1 MFRISSNRI
10 ATGIGRCLAVIVL
23 VGLTGTATV
32 ALGASK
38 KSPANENASNAKD
51 ERAWR
56 TQAYS
61 KASEFAQRLML
72 LEFSEKNNPAC
83 ESTTKLVDE
92 MRRKS
97 YPIQRVERSS
107 GGEILFK
114 QYGVKTTPTFVL
126 LFDGKELGRVVV
138 GKDDANVT
146 AKRLLTLFQK
156 GRDAVAANPRAR
168 AEEPEYASIAK
179 PARGLLFPRALD
191 RATQTRAQASDDSAA
206 SSDSDSETDADADSD
221 SSPSAKSD
229 SSILETR
236 AEEISNIIG
245 ETRLENS
252 TVRVFVKDPDE
263 GEDREGVGSV
273 IHYIE
278 QYHEMLTV
286 VAASLFTGVSDPTLY
301 PDVDVE
307 FFNAESGKVEKVGA
321 QCVRCDPDTGIA
333 FVAAQVESP
342 VKPVAFLPKKAPIEP
357 SERAV
362 SYIRHGADVVK
373 RSHDVLAVDQRRF
386 YENSEEQSAFVPYVE
401 VSNPPAT
408 NDLGAGVFLMRNGRY
423 YFAGIL
429 VSNGDKGRVVP
440 ATVVSQA
447 LLVNRNLTNV
457 YRDQIANKFDAPA
470 TSAEIDSAI
479 DRLFKLD
486 RQKKESEQKSRDG
499 ATFDANGLS
508 VAFSDPVSSF
518 DESNRPDVAFDA
530 EVPKRA
536 DEKISEVAGLSNEQ
550 SDLGDFPSNAR
561 DAFARSEA
569 AANALAANS
578 SFKLDES
585 FRQKPE
591 KPADPVENALAR
603 SEEAAD
609 APAANSSFRLD
620 ESFRQKPE
628 KSVDPVENALARS
641 EEAADAPAANSS
653 FRLDE
658 SFRQKPEKSVDPVEA
673 ALADADRNRSKNAD
687 AESDVA
693 QTRVMFNGREPLPE
707 PADEQP
713 ASKPTPSVASKPE
726 STPRVVAN
734 EQTLSSPYDEPLPDP
749 RDSLLAADPTP
760 SRSTALESS
769 PAEEIAD
776 APFPDPFDSP
786 LTDPQDS
793 LLAADPTPSQSS
805 ALESSPSEEI
815 ADAPFPDPFDS
826 PLTDPQDS
834 LLAADPAP
842 TQSSAL
848 ESAPAETPVTA
859 PSARSDSQRVAHDAP
874 SDAATS
880 SYAVDQLPTPNSDVV
895 RSVTFSNRERVE
907 TFNREED
914 EFETALDSLRRRGTD
929 GAEIIC
935 VVNWSNGSG
944 VRDAEVVRLPK
955 HAGLT
960 NNAASGAVKSH
971 YAADQLPTPNSDLT
985 RSTPSASREEDEF
998 ETALDSLRRRGMNGA
1013 EIVCIVNWP
1022 DGSGVRETEVVRLPK
1037 RAVRTNPAA
1046 PGAGVELARKPE
1058 PSGVAGQ
1065 SDAPLTSSRPDARV
1079 YK

>member
-10 ATGIGRCLAVIVL
+10 ATGIGRWLAVIVL

-114 QYGVKTTPTFVL
+114 QYDVKTTPTFVL

-138 GKDDANVT
+138 GKDDPNVT

-168 AEEPEYASIAK
+168 ADEPEYASIAK

-206 SSDSDSETDADADSD
+206 SSDSETDADSD
-221 SSPSAKSD
+221 SSSSAKSD

-479 DRLFKLD
+479 DRLLKLD

-536 DEKISEVAGLSNEQ
+536 DEKISEVAGLSSEQ

-591 KPADPVENALAR
+591 KPA
-603 SEEAAD
+603 
-609 APAANSSFRLD
+609 
-620 ESFRQKPE
+620 
-628 KSVDPVENALARS
+628 DPVENALARS

-734 EQTLSSPYDEPLPDP
+734 DQTLSSPYDEPLPDP

-769 PAEEIAD
+769 PA
-776 APFPDPFDSP
+776 
-786 LTDPQDS
+786 
-793 LLAADPTPSQSS
+793 
-805 ALESSPSEEI
+805 EEI

-874 SDAATS
+874 SDAVAS

-914 EFETALDSLRRRGTD
+914 EFETALDSLRRRGAD

>member
-1 MFRISSNRI
+1 MYYNLAKTAELLGLNTGDVNRLREQGKLRAFKDGPDWKFRKEEVEQYLTKMIKERSAQNSDD
-10 ATGIGRCLAVIVL
+10 
-23 VGLTGTATV
+23 GL
-32 ALGASK
+32 L
-38 KSPANENASNAKD
+38 
-51 ERAWR
+51 
-56 TQAYS
+56 
-61 KASEFAQRLML
+61 ASEDDDDKTAFAVDSSAFDAMFDQAGDDLQV
-72 LEFSEKNNPAC
+72 SANNDDLVVNDDNGNNDDLQLAPADDDDF
-83 ESTTKLVDE
+83 KLVDDDDE
-92 MRRKS
+92 LKLAPEEAPEDALVKEGDS
-97 YPIQRVERSS
+97 PLTSEDSALAEDLAAVDLTSASGSGSGDGLTLGSDSGLSLLDDVGGSNIDLAGDGDDLILGGSS
-107 GGEILFK
+107 GSGS
-114 QYGVKTTPTFVL
+114 G
-126 LFDGKELGRVVV
+126 DGMSLGSDSGLSLMDDAEGGFELDAAVSEQG
-138 GKDDANVT
+138 GLDLAPQKDDEDDSVFALAGEN
-146 AKRLLTLFQK
+146 
-156 GRDAVAANPRAR
+156 DASGPQILNLDQNADSEAPTELAAEESVFELSSQTTDAPQSSESMSSSVFMTEDAPSETANPF
-168 AEEPEYASIAK
+168 
-179 PARGLLFPRALD
+179 L
-191 RATQTRAQASDDSAA
+191 TDDS
-206 SSDSDSETDADADSD
+206 S
-221 SSPSAKSD
+221 
-229 SSILETR
+229 
-236 AEEISNIIG
+236 
-245 ETRLENS
+245 
-252 TVRVFVKDPDE
+252 E
-263 GEDREGVGSV
+263 GE
-273 IHYIE
+273 
-278 QYHEMLTV
+278 
-286 VAASLFTGVSDPTLY
+286 SDIFAL
-301 PDVDVE
+301 
-307 FFNAESGKVEKVGA
+307 AG
-321 QCVRCDPDTGIA
+321 
-333 FVAAQVESP
+333 
-342 VKPVAFLPKKAPIEP
+342 EP
-357 SERAV
+357 
-362 SYIRHGADVVK
+362 
-373 RSHDVLAVDQRRF
+373 
-386 YENSEEQSAFVPYVE
+386 
-401 VSNPPAT
+401 
-408 NDLGAGVFLMRNGRY
+408 
-423 YFAGIL
+423 
-429 VSNGDKGRVVP
+429 
-440 ATVVSQA
+440 
-447 LLVNRNLTNV
+447 
-457 YRDQIANKFDAPA
+457 DAPA

-479 DRLFKLD
+479 DRLLKLD

-536 DEKISEVAGLSNEQ
+536 DEKISEVAGLSSEQ

-591 KPADPVENALAR
+591 KSADSVESVLTRSETATNSLASNASFKLDESFRQKPENTTDPVENALAR
-603 SEEAAD
+603 SET
-609 APAANSSFRLD
+609 AANVPASNASF
-620 ESFRQKPE
+620 K
-628 KSVDPVENALARS
+628 
-641 EEAADAPAANSS
+641 
-653 FRLDE
+653 LDE

-734 EQTLSSPYDEPLPDP
+734 EQTPSSPYDEPLPDP
-749 RDSLLAADPTP
+749 RDSLLAADPVP
-760 SRSTALESS
+760 SRSTALESSPAEEIADTPFPDPFDSPLTDPQDSLLAADPTPSQSSALESS

-793 LLAADPTPSQSS
+793 LLAADPAPS
-805 ALESSPSEEI
+805 
-815 ADAPFPDPFDS
+815 
-826 PLTDPQDS
+826 
-834 LLAADPAP
+834 
-842 TQSSAL
+842 QSSAL

-914 EFETALDSLRRRGTD
+914 EFETALDSLRRRGAD

-955 HAGLT
+955 HAGPT

-1058 PSGVAGQ
+1058 TSGVAGQ
-1065 SDAPLTSSRPDARV
+1065 ADAPLTSSRPDARV

>member
-10 ATGIGRCLAVIVL
+10 ATGIGRWLAVIVL

-114 QYGVKTTPTFVL
+114 QYDVKTTPTFVL

-138 GKDDANVT
+138 GKDDPNVT

-206 SSDSDSETDADADSD
+206 SSDSETDADSD
-221 SSPSAKSD
+221 SSSSAKSD

-373 RSHDVLAVDQRRF
+373 RSHDGLAVDQRRF

-479 DRLFKLD
+479 DRLLKLD

-499 ATFDANGLS
+499 ATFDSNGLS

-536 DEKISEVAGLSNEQ
+536 DEKISEVAGLSSEQ

-578 SFKLDES
+578 SFK
-585 FRQKPE
+585 
-591 KPADPVENALAR
+591 
-603 SEEAAD
+603 
-609 APAANSSFRLD
+609 
-620 ESFRQKPE
+620 
-628 KSVDPVENALARS
+628 
-641 EEAADAPAANSS
+641 
-653 FRLDE
+653 LDE

-769 PAEEIAD
+769 PAEKIAD

-793 LLAADPTPSQSS
+793 LLAADPVPSRST
-805 ALESSPSEEI
+805 ALESSPAEEI

-842 TQSSAL
+842 SQSSAL

-1065 SDAPLTSSRPDARV
+1065 ADAPLTSSRPDARV

>member
-10 ATGIGRCLAVIVL
+10 ATGIGRWLAVIVL

-97 YPIQRVERSS
+97 YPIQRVERAS

-114 QYGVKTTPTFVL
+114 QYDVKTTPTFVL

-138 GKDDANVT
+138 GKDDPNVT

-206 SSDSDSETDADADSD
+206 SSDSETAADSD
-221 SSPSAKSD
+221 SSSSAKSD

-479 DRLFKLD
+479 DRLLKLD

-499 ATFDANGLS
+499 ATFDSNGLS

-536 DEKISEVAGLSNEQ
+536 DEKISEVAGLSSEQ

-591 KPADPVENALAR
+591 KPA
-603 SEEAAD
+603 
-609 APAANSSFRLD
+609 
-620 ESFRQKPE
+620 
-628 KSVDPVENALARS
+628 DPVENALARS

-786 LTDPQDS
+786 LIDPQDS

-874 SDAATS
+874 SDAVAS

-955 HAGLT
+955 LAGLT

>member
-10 ATGIGRCLAVIVL
+10 ATGIGRWLAVIVL

-97 YPIQRVERSS
+97 YPIQRVERAS

-114 QYGVKTTPTFVL
+114 QYDVKTTPTFVL

-479 DRLFKLD
+479 DRLLKLD

-536 DEKISEVAGLSNEQ
+536 DEKISEVAGLSSEQ

-591 KPADPVENALAR
+591 KPA
-603 SEEAAD
+603 
-609 APAANSSFRLD
+609 
-620 ESFRQKPE
+620 
-628 KSVDPVENALARS
+628 DPVENALARS

-734 EQTLSSPYDEPLPDP
+734 DQTLSSPLDEPLPDP

-793 LLAADPTPSQSS
+793 LLAADPAPS
-805 ALESSPSEEI
+805 
-815 ADAPFPDPFDS
+815 
-826 PLTDPQDS
+826 
-834 LLAADPAP
+834 
-842 TQSSAL
+842 QSSAL

-880 SYAVDQLPTPNSDVV
+880 SYAADQLPTPNSDVV

-1058 PSGVAGQ
+1058 PSGAVGQ
-1065 SDAPLTSSRPDARV
+1065 TDAPLTSSRPDARV

>member
-10 ATGIGRCLAVIVL
+10 ATGIGRWLAVIVL

-97 YPIQRVERSS
+97 YPIQRVERAS

-114 QYGVKTTPTFVL
+114 QYDVKTTPTFVL

-168 AEEPEYASIAK
+168 ADEPEYASIAK

-206 SSDSDSETDADADSD
+206 SSDSETDADSD
-221 SSPSAKSD
+221 SSSSAKSD

-236 AEEISNIIG
+236 AEEISNLIG

-479 DRLFKLD
+479 DRLLKLD

-536 DEKISEVAGLSNEQ
+536 DEKISEVAGLSSEQ

-585 FRQKPE
+585 FRQKSE
-591 KPADPVENALAR
+591 KTADSVESVLTR
-603 SEEAAD
+603 SETAT
-609 APAANSSFRLD
+609 NSLASNASFKLD

-628 KSVDPVENALARS
+628 NTTDPVENALARS

-734 EQTLSSPYDEPLPDP
+734 DQTLSSPLDEPLPDP
-749 RDSLLAADPTP
+749 RDSLLAADPTPSRSTALESSPADEIADAPFPDPFDSPLTDPQDSLLAADPVP

-793 LLAADPTPSQSS
+793 LLAADPAPS
-805 ALESSPSEEI
+805 
-815 ADAPFPDPFDS
+815 
-826 PLTDPQDS
+826 
-834 LLAADPAP
+834 
-842 TQSSAL
+842 QSSAL

-874 SDAATS
+874 SDAVAS
-880 SYAVDQLPTPNSDVV
+880 SYAADQLPTPNSDVV

-914 EFETALDSLRRRGTD
+914 EFETALDSLRRRGAD

-1037 RAVRTNPAA
+1037 RAVRTNPSA

-1065 SDAPLTSSRPDARV
+1065 TDAPLTSSRPDARV